1 MDFLNRCLR
10 SRNLFLSAGL
20 PDLRCFWKALSLCL
34 AIRLSF
40 LVDSR
45 ILFLVLEGFEGMNL
59 FVREIRVD
67 WRSSRSEEH
76 TSDLHSTLT
85 SLTNKFIPSKPSST
99 RNNLPWATK
108 NSNGLLDKET
118 ELFQKHRKL
127 GKPADR
133 RKFLDLKHLFR
144 KSIKRSYKSYH
155 EDILDVALNCLTSKP
170 NTKKSLH
177 FSNSLNKILPLLH
190 LYTNTILSI
199 RTTPLKPLFL
209 MNSSITVPV
218 ACWNLYLHSESKKT
232 FFKLN
237 HIRNTITLE
246 NYISLINTSLLQI
259 WDHKCTR

>member
-1 MDFLNRCLR
+1 MKQALEAYHQDMLEIGKYSSLNVVHLW
-10 SRNLFLSAGL
+10 
-20 PDLRCFWKALSLCL
+20 D
-34 AIRLSF
+34 
-40 LVDSR
+40 
-45 ILFLVLEGFEGMNL
+45 
-59 FVREIRVD
+59 
-67 WRSSRSEEH
+67 
-76 TSDLHSTLT
+76 DLHSTLT

-218 ACWNLYLHSESKKT
+218 AYWNLYLHSESKKT

-259 WDHKCTR
+259 WDHTCTR